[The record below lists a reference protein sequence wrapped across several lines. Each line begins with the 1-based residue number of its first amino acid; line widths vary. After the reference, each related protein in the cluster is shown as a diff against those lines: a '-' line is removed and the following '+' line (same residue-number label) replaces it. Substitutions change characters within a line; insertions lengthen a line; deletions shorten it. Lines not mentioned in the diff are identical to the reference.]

1 MLLGGLWH
9 GSAWGFIL
17 WGGLHG
23 LFLVINYVWKRSNM
37 RINLKTQLSIPITFL
52 SITLAWV
59 LFRAETLN
67 SALHFYKTLF
77 NFNTLNFLDI
87 KDTQNLWIVFAM
99 LIVWILPTTEQW
111 IKKREITFTY
121 GLIIGCI
128 ALSAIVQITNIQEFI
143 YFQF

>member
-1 MLLGGLWH
+1 M
-9 GSAWGFIL
+9 
-17 WGGLHG
+17 
-23 LFLVINYVWKRSNM
+23 
-37 RINLKTQLSIPITFL
+37 
-52 SITLAWV
+52 
-59 LFRAETLN
+59 
-67 SALHFYKTLF
+67 
-77 NFNTLNFLDI
+77 NFLDI